1 MKKTVALILW
11 AVLLVGLT
19 ACGGSKAPKEPADLT
34 GSWKQSNSSSKDSYM
49 TATISG
55 DVIEIFWTSENG
67 DSNSLY
73 WSGSFTAPTTPDEP
87 YKWVSNNDHSKT
99 DFAML
104 ASPDDTKEFTYQ
116 KGVISYSASAMG
128 TTTTVKLEKV
138 K

>member
-1 MKKTVALILW
+1 MKKLLSIILC
-11 AVLLVGLT
+11 AILLAGLT
-19 ACGGSKAPKEPADLT
+19 ACGSTAPKVPADLT
-34 GSWKQSNSSSKDSYM
+34 GSWRQSNSSSNDSYM

-73 WSGSFTAPTTPDEP
+73 WSGSFTAPTSPDEP
-87 YKWVSNNDHSKT
+87 YKWVSVNDHSKT
-99 DFAML
+99 DTALL

-116 KGVISYSASAMG
+116 KGEISYSASALG
-128 TTTTVKLEKV
+128 TTTTVRLERV